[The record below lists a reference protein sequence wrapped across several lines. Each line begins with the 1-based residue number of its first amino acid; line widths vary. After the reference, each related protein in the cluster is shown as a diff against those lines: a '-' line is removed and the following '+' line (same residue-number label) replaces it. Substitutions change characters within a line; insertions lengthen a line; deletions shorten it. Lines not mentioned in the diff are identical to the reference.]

1 MAKTVTKILGVVFLL
16 VGLIGFVAP
25 GILGMHLS
33 VAHNIVHLIS
43 GALALYFA
51 LTGTLRAVRS
61 FCLIFGIVYG
71 LLGVLGLVAGTG
83 AERILTVIPGQLIL
97 GKMDHIV
104 HVLLGAVFLLSEITD
119 KTTAVVSTPVESN
132 K

>member
-16 VGLIGFVAP
+16 VGLAGFVAP

-33 VAHNIVHLIS
+33 MAHNIVHLIS
-43 GALALYFA
+43 GALALYFG

-61 FCLIFGIVYG
+61 FCLIFGVVYG
-71 LLGVLGLVAGTG
+71 LLGLLGLAAGTG
-83 AERILTVIPGQLIL
+83 TEQMLTVIPGQLIL
-97 GKMDHIV
+97 GKIDHIV
-104 HVLLGAVFLLSEITD
+104 HVLLGGVFLLSGIID
-119 KTTAVVSTPVESN
+119 KTTVVSTPVESN